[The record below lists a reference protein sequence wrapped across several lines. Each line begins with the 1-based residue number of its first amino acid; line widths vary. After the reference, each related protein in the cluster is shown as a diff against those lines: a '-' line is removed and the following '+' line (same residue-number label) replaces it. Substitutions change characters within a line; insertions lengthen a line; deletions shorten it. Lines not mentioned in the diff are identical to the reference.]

1 MLLQGNFTAFI
12 CSMLKY
18 PLHKFPI
25 QTMGAKKTMYF
36 INAFLFHDVDV
47 YIVLISL
54 QMFCKGQILGNLVQC
69 FSWII
74 CPPHSNNNRMFI
86 VMDINQ

>member
-1 MLLQGNFTAFI
+1 MMGNFTLLESVCITHNVCYICSWVLHVIERRPLKMLLQENFTTFI

-36 INAFLFHDVDV
+36 INAFPFHNVDV
-47 YIVLISL
+47 YSV
-54 QMFCKGQILGNLVQC
+54 
-69 FSWII
+69 
-74 CPPHSNNNRMFI
+74 
-86 VMDINQ
+86 D